1 MIFFF
6 FSFKQLLLLTKQLE
20 SRCMNSIDLVLEFN
34 SLDWIRLHQLTVNY
48 DLYFNMIVT
57 QIYRMDTEVL
67 EYSAQATIVIL

>member
-1 MIFFF
+1 
-6 FSFKQLLLLTKQLE
+6 
-20 SRCMNSIDLVLEFN
+20 MNLIDLVLEFN

-67 EYSAQATIVIL
+67 EYSAQVNIVIL